1 MKDAMTKRIL
11 LTGASGFVG
20 SHVLRHILTTTDWD
34 VVCPVTFRHKG
45 ISDRLVTAMDGLD
58 QSRVTIVQTDLTSP
72 ISTVSAHKFGD
83 INYILNVASE
93 SHVDRSIEEPASFI
107 QNNVAL
113 ITNILDYARTLPNL
127 EVFLQVSTDEVYGP
141 AKPGEAHREWIDN
154 IKPSNPYSAS
164 KAAQEAVAY
173 SYWRTYDIPLI
184 ISNTMNII
192 GETQDSEKFFPKTLL
207 NVLNGTEMTIH
218 ASAEG
223 EIGSRYYLHARNQ
236 ADGLLYLLKHFT
248 IPEESKAKGAHKL
261 AGSIPPD
268 TEEFETLRYSWGGTV
283 PHRFHIV
290 GDREVDNLEMAQLIA
305 DAVGKPLSYKLEDF
319 HSSRPGHD
327 LRYALDGSKI
337 AAIGWKAPMPLEASI
352 KSTVEW
358 TLAHPEWLS
367 L

>member
-1 MKDAMTKRIL
+1 MTKRIL

-20 SHVLRHILTTTDWD
+20 SHVLRHILTTTDWEI
-34 VVCPVTFRHKG
+34 VAPVTFRHKG
-45 ISDRLVTAMDGLD
+45 ISDRLVTAMEGLD
-58 QSRVTIVQTDLTSP
+58 QSRVTIVQTDLTAP
-72 ISTVSAHKFGD
+72 ISSVSAHKFGE

-93 SHVDRSIEEPASFI
+93 SHVDRSIEEPAEFI

-113 ITNILDYARTLPNL
+113 ITNILDYARTLPDL
-127 EVFLQVSTDEVYGP
+127 DCFLQVSTDEVYGP
-141 AKPGEAHREWIDN
+141 AKPGEAHREWTDQ

-164 KAAQEAVAY
+164 KAAQEAIAY

-192 GETQDSEKFFPKTLL
+192 GETQDAEKFFPKTLK
-207 NVLNGTEMTIH
+207 NVLNGTEMPIH

-223 EIGSRYYLHARNQ
+223 EIGSRFYLHARNQ
-236 ADGLLYLLKHFT
+236 ADGLLFLLEKHKYLS
-248 IPEESKAKGAHKL
+248 EKL
-261 AGSIPPD
+261 AYGDSG
-268 TEEFETLRYSWGGTV
+268 EVESLKYSQGGTV
-283 PHRFHIV
+283 PPRFHIV
-290 GDREVDNLEMAQLIA
+290 GERELNNLEMANLIA
-305 DAVGKPLSYKLEDF
+305 KAAGKPLIARLEDF

-327 LRYALDGSKI
+327 LRYALDGQKI
-337 AAIGWKAPMPLEASI
+337 SDLGWKAPVPLEESI

>member
-1 MKDAMTKRIL
+1 MTKRIL

-45 ISDRLVTAMDGLD
+45 LSDRLVTAMEDQD
-58 QSRVTIVQTDLTSP
+58 QSRVTIVQTDLTAP
-72 ISTVSAHKFGD
+72 ISKVTAHKFGD

-93 SHVDRSIEEPASFI
+93 SHVDRSIEEPAAFI
-107 QNNVAL
+107 QSNVAL
-113 ITNILDYARTLPNL
+113 ITNILDYARTLENL

-141 AKPGEAHREWIDN
+141 ARPGEAHREWIDN

-192 GETQDSEKFFPKTLL
+192 GETQDPEKFFPKTLK
-207 NVLNGTEMTIH
+207 NVLAGTEMTIH
-218 ASAEG
+218 ASATG

-236 ADGLLYLLKHFT
+236 ADGLLFLIKEFSKPYWKTGPSNFVMD
-248 IPEESKAKGAHKL
+248 EASGESE
-261 AGSIPPD
+261 S
-268 TEEFETLRYSWGGTV
+268 LRYSQGGTV
-283 PHRFHIV
+283 PFRYHIV
-290 GDREVDNLEMAQLIA
+290 GEREVDNLEMAQLIA
-305 DAVGKPLSYKLEDF
+305 NAAGKELKYKLEDF

-337 AAIGWKAPMPLEASI
+337 ASIGWTAPVPLETSI
-352 KSTVEW
+352 KSTVDW
-358 TLAHPEWLS
+358 TLQHREWLA

>member
-1 MKDAMTKRIL
+1 MTKRIL

-20 SHVLRHILTTTDWD
+20 SHVLRHILTQTDWE

-45 ISDRLVTAMDGLD
+45 ISDRLVTALKDQD
-58 QSRVTIVQTDLTSP
+58 QSRVTIVQTDLTAP

-83 INYILNVASE
+83 VNYILNVASE
-93 SHVDRSIEEPASFI
+93 SHVDRSIEEPAAFI
-107 QNNVAL
+107 QSNVAL
-113 ITNILDYARTLPNL
+113 MTNILDYARTLPNL

-141 AKPGEAHREWIDN
+141 ARPGEAHREWIDN

-164 KAAQEAVAY
+164 KAAQEAIAY

-192 GETQDSEKFFPKTLL
+192 GETQDSEKFFPKTLK
-207 NVLNGTEMTIH
+207 NVLAGTEMTIH

-236 ADGLLYLLKHFT
+236 ADGLLFLLKYFT
-248 IPEESKAKGAHKL
+248 VHEMYKGQGVKL
-261 AGSIPPD
+261 AGSIPPG
-268 TEEFETLRYSWGGTV
+268 TEEYETLRYSWGGTV

-290 GDREVDNLEMAQLIA
+290 GEREVDNLEMAQLIA
-305 DAVGKPLSYKLEDF
+305 KAAGKTLNYRLEDF

-327 LRYALDGSKI
+327 LRYALDGSKM
-337 AAIGWKAPMPLEASI
+337 ASIGWKAPVPLEASI
-352 KSTVEW
+352 LSTVQW
-358 TLAHPEWLS
+358 TLANPEWLS